1 MNPEF
6 KHHVI
11 DTGLEGGGYAQT
23 ALADLDGCGRPEYI
37 VGRREGDLYVYK
49 YRAPDHWTCFLLG
62 ADSPSDVGAAIVDVD
77 GDGRLDVVTGGA
89 WYRNSGDFSVPFERF
104 VFDADLTGV
113 HDVAVGDL
121 DGDGKPEVVTMS
133 DRSDVRWYR
142 IGDDPTQPWPAP
154 TRIGDPVHAGIGLGD
169 LDGDGHLDVVRTNVW
184 FRNVNGD
191 GSEWEEVPIGPSTPP
206 PADFQPPFAYD
217 ATKAVV
223 CDMNQ
228 NGRADIV
235 FTDAEIPGGKI
246 WWMENADGEGR
257 TWIRH
262 DLPQSDGPRRGA
274 YHSLQVVDAD
284 GDGDLDIFS
293 AETEAVGG
301 DAEPRWYLWENVD
314 GKGTQWQEHVILDA
328 NLGGHEIVVGDV
340 TGNGTLDILGKPW
353 RPAEGNAVDGKMF
366 VVFLEG
372 LAAT

>member
-121 DGDGKPEVVTMS
+121 DGDGKPEVVTML

-142 IGDDPTQPWPAP
+142 IGDDPTQPWLAP

-169 LDGDGHLDVVRTNVW
+169 LDGDG
-184 FRNVNGD
+184 
-191 GSEWEEVPIGPSTPP
+191 
-206 PADFQPPFAYD
+206 
-217 ATKAVV
+217 
-223 CDMNQ
+223 
-228 NGRADIV
+228 
-235 FTDAEIPGGKI
+235 
-246 WWMENADGEGR
+246 
-257 TWIRH
+257 
-262 DLPQSDGPRRGA
+262 
-274 YHSLQVVDAD
+274 
-284 GDGDLDIFS
+284 DLDIFS
-293 AETEAVGG
+293 AEMEAVGG